1 MKLHR
6 FQLATFKNW
15 ITFIPTIEVQINN
28 LMYGEKNI
36 ELIVD
41 IFIWHFRWLF
51 IVDKAESE
59 EV

>member
-1 MKLHR
+1 MNLYY
-6 FQLATFKNW
+6 FQLSTFKNR
-15 ITFIPTIEVQINN
+15 ITLIPTIKVQINN

-51 IVDKAESE
+51 SVDKVGKEQE
-59 EV
+59 

>member
-1 MKLHR
+1 MNLYY
-6 FQLATFKNW
+6 FQLSTFKNR
-15 ITFIPTIEVQINN
+15 ITLIPTIKVQIDN

-51 IVDKAESE
+51 SVDKAGKEQE
-59 EV
+59 